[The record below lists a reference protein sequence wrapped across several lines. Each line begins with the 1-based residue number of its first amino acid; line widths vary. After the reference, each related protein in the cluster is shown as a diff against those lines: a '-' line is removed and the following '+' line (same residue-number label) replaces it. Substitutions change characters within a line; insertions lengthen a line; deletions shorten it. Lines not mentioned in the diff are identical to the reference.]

1 VCYSDGLK
9 NNWRISGMTFHLTPI
24 VLNDGDWLNECPYCK
39 GNNLHQSDVS
49 VYNPAN
55 ARVEWQVNT
64 EKSKITTQTQVTH
77 VLTNGTVTTTTVDA
91 DATSN
96 PSQERQGLTI
106 DFWCE
111 TCENKPVLAIFQH
124 KGITFMG
131 WK

>member
-1 VCYSDGLK
+1 VCYIHGLK

-55 ARVEWQVNT
+55 SRIEYKPNGGN
-64 EKSKITTQTQVTH
+64 EYIHQTQVTH
-77 VLTNGTVTTTTVDA
+77 VLGNGTVTTTTVDA
-91 DATSN
+91 NATSN

-111 TCENKPVLAIFQH
+111 TCENKPILAIFQH